1 VIKQRPDR
9 LVAAILL
16 TALLATL
23 SLLAHPAGRA
33 SAAVSVPSLD
43 VSATVRYGCAVGI
56 NPGFVEVTLS
66 RRPSGTADQPVVQLG
81 LMGPGHA
88 NSNGD
93 IAGVV
98 TDNDPTQ
105 VTLTSDRMTVR
116 LAGVP
121 RSGDQVVLNR
131 MDQPAAYAAVPVP
144 TTCRHFTPTDF
155 GLTEPDVV
163 VSPSACHGTRA
174 SLNVSITNPNQVGD
188 RLHQLGIDQLDY
200 TVLLVRGSNKHL
212 AGEPLTGQMVSFVA
226 NGKQT
231 QLAQLVQ
238 VASSPDSYEI
248 QVIGPDGSV
257 EIPGDRRLSC
267 DAVDP
272 HPTLTLTP
280 VPPAKSST
288 PHGSPS
294 PKPSHTKPSHSKSPS
309 ASSSAKAHP
318 HPSASSS
325 AAPVVLPPGNGQP
338 VGGTSQSSQNSSSP
352 AVQHSSAAHR
362 PSAKPSSAPP
372 PSPSASKAV
381 AESPRLVSALGLGS
395 GIQRSALLIVAL
407 FAVLMSGLVGN
418 TIRNARRR

>member
-1 VIKQRPDR
+1 MGAVIKQRPDR
-9 LVAAILL
+9 LAAAILL
-16 TALLATL
+16 TALVATL

-43 VSATVRYGCAVGI
+43 VSATVRYGCAVGST
-56 NPGFVEVTLS
+56 PGFVEVTLS
-66 RRPSGTADQPVVQLG
+66 RRQDNPADQPVVQLG

-93 IAGVV
+93 IDGVV

-105 VTLTSDRMTVR
+105 VTMTSDRVTVR
-116 LAGVP
+116 LAGIP
-121 RSGDQVVLNR
+121 RSGDQVVLQR
-131 MDQPAAYAAVPVP
+131 IDQQAAYAEVPVP
-144 TTCRHFTPTDF
+144 TTCRHVNPTDF

-174 SLNVSITNPNQVGD
+174 SLNVSITNPNPVGD
-188 RLHQLGIDQLDY
+188 QLHQLGIDQLDY
-200 TVLLVRGSNKHL
+200 TVLLIRGSNKHL

-226 NGKQT
+226 GGKQT
-231 QLAQLVQ
+231 QLAKLVQ

-280 VPPAKSST
+280 VPPSSSSS

-294 PKPSHTKPSHSKSPS
+294 PKPSHTKSSHSKSPS

-325 AAPVVLPPGNGQP
+325 DAPVVVPPVGNGGQP
-338 VGGTSQSSQNSSSP
+338 VGGVSASSS
-352 AVQHSSAAHR
+352 AVHHSSAAHSPR
-362 PSAKPSSAPP
+362 PSSAPP
-372 PSPSASKAV
+372 ASPSASKTV
-381 AESPRLVSALGLGS
+381 AESPRLVPALGLGS
-395 GIQRSALLIVAL
+395 GIQRSALLIVAA

>member
-1 VIKQRPDR
+1 M
-9 LVAAILL
+9 
-16 TALLATL
+16 TL

-33 SAAVSVPSLD
+33 SAAVSAPSLD
-43 VSATVRYGCAVGI
+43 VSATVRYGCAVG
-56 NPGFVEVTLS
+56 NDPGFVEVTLS
-66 RRPSGTADQPVVQLG
+66 RRQDGTADQPVVQLG

-88 NSNGD
+88 NSDGEID
-93 IAGVV
+93 GVV

-105 VTLTSDRMTVR
+105 VTMTSDRLTVR

-131 MDQPAAYAAVPVP
+131 IDQPAAYAEVPVP
-144 TTCRHFTPTDF
+144 TTCRHFTKTDF
-155 GLTEPDVV
+155 GIVEPDVV

-174 SLNVSITNPNQVGD
+174 SLNVSITNPNPVGS

-200 TVLLVRGSNKHL
+200 TVLLIRGSNKRL

-231 QLAQLVQ
+231 LLAKLVQ
-238 VASSPDSYEI
+238 VASAPDSYEI
-248 QVIGPDGSV
+248 QVIGPDGAV
-257 EIPGDRRLSC
+257 EVPGDRRLSC

-280 VPPAKSST
+280 VPPST

-294 PKPSHTKPSHSKSPS
+294 SKPSHSKPSHSKSPS
-309 ASSSAKAHP
+309 ASSSAKAQP

-325 AAPVVLPPGNGQP
+325 DAPVVVPPVNNGQP
-338 VGGTSQSSQNSSSP
+338 AGTGQSSQSASST
-352 AVQHSSAAHR
+352 AVQHSSASHR
-362 PSAKPSSAPP
+362 PTARPSSAPP
-372 PSPSASKAV
+372 STPSASKTV

-407 FAVLMSGLVGN
+407 FAVLMTGLVGN
-418 TIRNARRR
+418 TVRNARRR

>member
-1 VIKQRPDR
+1 MGPVIKQRPDR

-16 TALLATL
+16 TALVATL

-33 SAAVSVPSLD
+33 SAAVSAPSLD
-43 VSATVRYGCAVGI
+43 VSATVRYGCAVG
-56 NPGFVEVTLS
+56 NDPGFVEVTLS
-66 RRPSGTADQPVVQLG
+66 RRQNGTTDQPVVQLG

-93 IAGVV
+93 IDGVV

-105 VTLTSDRMTVR
+105 VTLTSDRLTVR

-131 MDQPAAYAAVPVP
+131 IDQPAAYAAVPVP
-144 TTCRHFTPTDF
+144 TTCRHFTKTDF
-155 GLTEPDVV
+155 GLIDPDVV

-174 SLNVSITNPNQVGD
+174 SLNVSITNPNLVGD
-188 RLHQLGIDQLDY
+188 RLHQLGFDQLDY
-200 TVLLVRGSNKHL
+200 TVLLIRGSNKQL
-212 AGEPLTGQMVSFVA
+212 AGEPLTGQLVSFLA

-231 QLAQLVQ
+231 QLAKLIQ

-280 VPPAKSST
+280 VPPSNSST

-294 PKPSHTKPSHSKSPS
+294 PKPSHSKSSHSKSPA

-318 HPSASSS
+318 HPTASSS
-325 AAPVVLPPGNGQP
+325 AAPVVVPPAGSAGQP
-338 VGGTSQSSQNSSSP
+338 SQSATSS
-352 AVQHSSAAHR
+352 AVQHSSASHR
-362 PSAKPSSAPP
+362 PSTKPSNAPP
-372 PSPSASKAV
+372 STPSASKTV
-381 AESPRLVSALGLGS
+381 AESPRLVPALGLGS
-395 GIQRSALLIVAL
+395 GIQRSALLIVAA

-418 TIRNARRR
+418 TVRNARRR